1 MLNKNIFF
9 NNFFF
14 KSKKF
19 YQNLKKTQKIF
30 NSFRLDLKNFEI
42 PLLKCYEENYT
53 FNFSPTTESESPKST
68 LSVRQSAMQFA

>member
-19 YQNLKKTQKIF
+19 YKNLKKTQKIF
-30 NSFRLDLKNFEI
+30 NAFQSDLKNFEI
-42 PLLKCYEENYT
+42 PLLRCYEKDYV
-53 FNFSPTTESESPKST
+53 FDFSSTTVKSSSPIPITILSEDKI
-68 LSVRQSAMQFA
+68 